1 MAKISE
7 LKEMIV
13 ELKLDLINANIPYGH
28 CPHAYY
34 HPPIKYG
41 DCGEIDCDMCRRR
54 FMEDMERDTRKEI
67 RKL

>member
-7 LKEMIV
+7 LKEMLI
-13 ELKLDLINANIPYGH
+13 ESKLDVINATIPHGH

-34 HPPIKYG
+34 NPPIKHG

-54 FMEDMERDTRKEI
+54 FMEDMEMEI
-67 RKL
+67 RKEVRKL

>member
-13 ELKLDLINANIPYGH
+13 ESKLDVINATIPYGH
-28 CPHAYY
+28 CPYAYY
-34 HPPIKYG
+34 HPPIKHG

-54 FMEDMERDTRKEI
+54 FMEDMERDIRKEVK
-67 RKL
+67 KL

>member
-28 CPHAYY
+28 CPYTYY
-34 HPPIKYG
+34 QPSTKHG
-41 DCGEIDCDMCRRR
+41 DCGEIDCDKCRYR
-54 FMEDMERDTRKEI
+54 FMEDMERDIRKEV

>member
-1 MAKISE
+1 MAKISK

-28 CPHAYY
+28 CPYAYY

-41 DCGEIDCDMCRRR
+41 DCGEIDCNMCRRR
-54 FMEDMERDTRKEI
+54 FMEDMERDIRKEVK
-67 RKL
+67 KL

>member
-13 ELKLDLINANIPYGH
+13 ELKFDLINANIPYGH

-54 FMEDMERDTRKEI
+54 FMEDMERDIRKEI
-67 RKL
+67 KKL

>member
-54 FMEDMERDTRKEI
+54 FMEDMERDIRKEI